1 MAPATAFLPYCKMAP
16 PHRREAS
23 VSMPTRCFSQFA
35 LTSPGLSWA
44 EKAREAG
51 AGCRATAGP
60 GGITR
65 RHAVAH
71 PSLPR
76 TLASPGRRLPPSLP
90 ARRPGRLPLKAG
102 GEGLRAP
109 LPVRPASPGLGQ
121 PPGLPTRRLA
131 EHHVCFPH
139 GPRQPGA
146 EEAGNPVPSA
156 AAARAQQGPPQHPF
170 SSLSQVGLR

>member
-16 PHRREAS
+16 PHRRAAS
-23 VSMPTRCFSQFA
+23 LSMPTRCFSQFP

-60 GGITR
+60 GGTTR

-76 TLASPGRRLPPSLP
+76 TLDLPQP
-90 ARRPGRLPLKAG
+90 A
-102 GEGLRAP
+102 AP
-109 LPVRPASPGLGQ
+109 AFPPCPA
-121 PPGLPTRRLA
+121 
-131 EHHVCFPH
+131 
-139 GPRQPGA
+139 PR
-146 EEAGNPVPSA
+146 A
-156 AAARAQQGPPQHPF
+156 AAAEGGRRRAEGPAASPPCLPRAGPTPGPPDTAFGGAPRLL
-170 SSLSQVGLR
+170 SSRPPPARGGGGG